1 MGFELDL
8 DEYERLTDLIYR
20 KAGIRFEN
28 KKLYFLSKRVQKRME
43 STGMDTPLEY
53 IRFLTFRDRD
63 GSEMQSLLNLL
74 TINETYF
81 FRDFPQLQAFAEHS
95 LQEVLQ
101 RKAAKGDRRLR
112 IWSAGC
118 SSGEEPYTLAIICL
132 EMIEDLNH
140 WDVEI
145 LATDIDDIV
154 LKRARVA
161 AYSERSVKDVPRE
174 YLMRYFDTRSNG
186 TFYLAR
192 EVKRMVRFE
201 HLNLFDKNRLREKG
215 GFDFIFCRNV
225 LIYFDDVSRKQVVDH
240 FYVALNSGGYIF
252 LGSSESAGRITTAFK
267 VKKAGD
273 YLVYFKG

>member
-1 MGFELDL
+1 MHLRLLRDLINCRFGIFFTDDDRYLVESRLSERLIRLDL
-8 DEYERLTDLIYR
+8 PSFDAYYHYLLYDPKGEEEIEKGAEILT
-20 KAGIRFEN
+20 
-28 KKLYFLSKRVQKRME
+28 
-43 STGMDTPLEY
+43 T
-53 IRFLTFRDRD
+53 
-63 GSEMQSLLNLL
+63 
-74 TINETYF
+74 NETYF

-145 LATDIDDIV
+145 LATDIDEIV

-174 YLMRYFDTRSNG
+174 YLTRYFDTRSNG

-240 FYVALNSGGYIF
+240 FYVALNSGGYIL

-273 YLVYFKG
+273 YLVYFMG